1 MKKFTTLLF
10 SAVAACALASC
21 GNAPAPA
28 PTWKAEDVA
37 LMKEHLYGE
46 VLPFY
51 KEGLTVAYS
60 SGNGSVTFTTTT
72 LQTNLQDLTAYA
84 SNYSTEKGWTPVQ
97 YSGVLET
104 FFAFE
109 KAVEVEGDSR
119 FVEVQFYPVSG
130 TSQALEGNF
139 YMVAR
144 DPYVYEWSAVNTTVS
159 EFVEELTAS
168 TIALPAFNDEDVLRY
183 YVYPGDTYD
192 MEFPYLL
199 IDLEENSELDYKLTV
214 NTDTNWELNETPDDD
229 GYYTAYS
236 KDGTYS
242 FEFKQTGTY
251 IAIYLSNSVKSWPAE
266 AISNA
271 LGCDEDVLPELTGAT
286 EILFTV
292 QGLTIYSDA
301 ENVVSDYES
310 LLENT
315 SGFINAGKDSYGDNV
330 FYSPHHEFM
339 VQIYEDTDSAGDT
352 VYALVFLAVNEW
364 DNETIATNLAV
375 INTTWV
381 LPAISSTQYS
391 EEYADYPEAKEGYTQ
406 YEFSLYTSVYD
417 YSQKD
422 MKYYADQLVALSWTM
437 IKEEAQTEED
447 EGETY
452 EVGYEFVLA
461 DPTNTYQ
468 VSIIVDDY
476 SFFGAAIT
484 FAVSAYTPKTTQEEI

>member
-21 GNAPAPA
+21 GNTPAPA
-28 PTWKAEDVA
+28 PTWKAEDVT

-60 SGNGSVTFTTTT
+60 SGDDSVKFTTTT

-84 SNYSTEKGWTPVQ
+84 ANYSTEKGWTPVQ

-109 KAVEVEGDSR
+109 KEVEDEGDSR
-119 FVEVQFYPVSG
+119 FVEVQFFPVSG

-144 DPYVYEWSAVNTTVS
+144 DPYVYEWSNVTTTVS

-183 YVYPGDTYD
+183 YVYPGDTYE
-192 MEFPYLL
+192 MEFPYVLV
-199 IDLEENSELDYKLTV
+199 DLNSNSELDYKASV
-214 NTDTNWELNETPDDD
+214 EADPNWNLEATPEDD

-271 LGCDEDVLPELTGAT
+271 LGCDEDVLPELTGTT

-301 ENVVSDYES
+301 ENVISDYES

-339 VQIYEDTDSAGDT
+339 VQIYEDTDSTGET

-381 LPAISSTQYS
+381 LPAISSTQYD
-391 EEYADYPEAKEGYTQ
+391 EDYAEYPEATSTDTS
-406 YEFSLYTSVYD
+406 YEFYISTSSYD
-417 YSQKD
+417 YSVFD
-422 MKYYADQLVALSWTM
+422 MKYYAAQLEALSWT
-437 IKEEAQTEED
+437 KTKDEALTEEY

-452 EVGYEFVLA
+452 EIGHEFVLV
-461 DPTNTYQ
+461 DPTSTYQ
-468 VSIIVDDY
+468 VDILVEDY
-476 SFFGAAIT
+476 YFVTYTT
-484 FAVSAYTPKTTQEEI
+484 FTVSAYTPETTQEEI